1 MDVDKLNIC
10 NVDFGRRRCAYCRV
24 DVEVALVEHNRVIR
38 VLNVDIL
45 VRDIADVSVTSCR
58 ACPGLQTGAILAV
71 EEGYVLD
78 PSIGDEVFNTSVL
91 ADGSHANTVCA
102 VAPEVFDKNVGR
114 VWLWGKAVVT
124 YIDASVRH
132 CQTIDV
138 E

>member
-10 NVDFGRRRCAYCRV
+10 NVDFRRRRCAYCCV
-24 DVEVALVEHNRVIR
+24 NVKVALVEHQRVIS

-45 VRDIADVSVTSCR
+45 VRDIADVSVTRCR
-58 ACPGLQTGAILAV
+58 ACPCLQTGAILAV
-71 EEGYVLD
+71 EEGHVFD
-78 PSIGDEVFNTSVL
+78 PGVGDEIFDAGVL
-91 ADGSHANTVCA
+91 ADGSHADTMRA
-102 VAPEVFDKNVGR
+102 IAPEIFHEDVGC

-124 YIDASVRH
+124 YVDASVRH